1 MSSQSGTTQRALG
14 RGRRLTGLLIALAV
28 ALMLSF
34 GIFAAP
40 PVHAAGSLSVTSSE
54 GSGKASASGAT
65 TVTVKGSGF
74 QSVKNGFG
82 GIYVVFGYIS
92 SSSGWKPSKGG
103 TSGKDFFYIAD
114 SQTKSN
120 KGYQR
125 FVAFPGSSTAD
136 SANGGT
142 IAANGTFSTTMV
154 IPGPTFSAATASG
167 GTKNID
173 CREVTCGIITFGAHG
188 VVNGA
193 NEAFTPVSFGA
204 ASSGAQ
210 TQKETTKD
218 SSTTQNSTT
227 TAPAQQ
233 APTQANGATGTENQQ
248 GTQQSGDAAQNGE
261 QTTEQGTTEQGT
273 TEQSTGATG
282 PREAVTSGDPTLG
295 LEQGTV
301 IAGRSLGFT
310 GRGFAAGEQVVAT
323 LSSGLS
329 AAGPVVAGEFGEI
342 AGTVQIPADTVAG
355 THKIKLTGAGSGT
368 SVEAEFSVMADAQA
382 LASATP
388 ENQQPIRWSLI
399 AVVVAGALL
408 VVLIIS
414 SLISGIMQSRRKAAA
429 ASGAAASGKRK
440 VKRPVQKRRRP
451 ANRKPRVE
459 KTMEASAAVPQDPDT
474 DDHLETTALDR
485 LEQSFDKER
494 A

>member
-1 MSSQSGTTQRALG
+1 MSSPYATQRTALG
-14 RGRRLTGLLIALAV
+14 RDNRFRTLLIAVVV
-28 ALMLSF
+28 AMMLSC
-34 GIFAAP
+34 GLVAASP
-40 PVHAAGSLSVTSSE
+40 ALAAGTLSVTSNL
-54 GSGKASASGAT
+54 GTGKASATGAT
-65 TVTVKGSGF
+65 IITVKGSGF

-92 SSSGWKPSKGG
+92 NTAGWKPSKGG
-103 TSGKDFFYIAD
+103 TSGKDFYYVAD
-114 SQTKSN
+114 SQTKNN

-167 GTKNID
+167 GSKNID
-173 CREVTCGIITFGAHG
+173 CREVTCGIITIGAHG

-193 NEAFTPVSFGA
+193 NEAFTPVSFG
-204 ASSGAQ
+204 SVSTQ
-210 TQKETTKD
+210 TQKQSQKQTTTDTSTTKQ
-218 SSTTQNSTT
+218 STESATSQQAPSTGGESTNSTTQQGGND
-227 TAPAQQ
+227 TADTKP
-233 APTQANGATGTENQQ
+233 
-248 GTQQSGDAAQNGE
+248 NGE
-261 QTTEQGTTEQGT
+261 QIPDEESAEDTSNGQTV
-273 TEQSTGATG
+273 
-282 PREAVTSGDPTLG
+282 REAVTSGDPTLG

-310 GRGFAAGEQVVAT
+310 GRGFAAGEQVVASI
-323 LSSGLS
+323 SSGLS

-388 ENQQPIRWSLI
+388 QDQQPIRWALI

-408 VVLIIS
+408 AVLIIS
-414 SLISGIMQSRRKAAA
+414 SLISAIMRSRRKTAQK
-429 ASGAAASGKRK
+429 SEPTISRQRK
-440 VKRPVQKRRRP
+440 VKRRVQKRRRP
-451 ANRKPRVE
+451 ANGKPPVE
-459 KTMEASAAVPQDPDT
+459 QTMEARASVGHEALAEDELQT
-474 DDHLETTALDR
+474 SALDR
-485 LEQSFDKER
+485 LEESFDKER